1 MKNRLTVSDCAQGFR
16 MVSIFKKYGIKE
28 DEVSDRVTYFLNEI
42 YLKCQEANL
51 SVQKVFY
58 YIYDIIN
65 FSKEISISNIPQY
78 IKEKKKEKER
88 LEGSIQD
95 LNKQIIEL
103 QSVEKEKTQEIQRL
117 SKISN
122 KLSDHYR
129 LFSLTKYKLD
139 QQGISLENLDQFVE
153 CIKGIAKENYDVAKV
168 LERFGDYDNFLHYID
183 LYKNEVNA
191 MREKLNLLNQEINF
205 REDLLGSYRVKL
217 DIAEDLE
224 RMGFGINELR
234 ILYNTLME
242 IARENNTENKTF
254 ENIKK
259 EFFNDLKN
267 YDEIIRSRNKK
278 DRLQKDIKNLEI
290 KLERERENNN
300 AYPRAIESI

>member
-1 MKNRLTVSDCAQGFR
+1 
-16 MVSIFKKYGIKE
+16 
-28 DEVSDRVTYFLNEI
+28 
-42 YLKCQEANL
+42 
-51 SVQKVFY
+51 VQKVFY